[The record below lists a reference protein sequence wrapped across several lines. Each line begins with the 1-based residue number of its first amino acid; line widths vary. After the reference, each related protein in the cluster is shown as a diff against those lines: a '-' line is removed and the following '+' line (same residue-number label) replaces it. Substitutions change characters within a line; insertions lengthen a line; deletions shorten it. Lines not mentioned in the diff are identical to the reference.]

1 MMVYRSSIV
10 VGALFSSF
18 AFVWYALHGQI
29 ASSVMMDFKTKPG
42 TGTLALALALACA
55 LFLLLFIIEQSMRIN
70 LSLVRCSLA
79 MENSVGD
86 GGR

>member
-10 VGALFSSF
+10 VGVLFSSF

-42 TGTLALALALACA
+42 TLALACA